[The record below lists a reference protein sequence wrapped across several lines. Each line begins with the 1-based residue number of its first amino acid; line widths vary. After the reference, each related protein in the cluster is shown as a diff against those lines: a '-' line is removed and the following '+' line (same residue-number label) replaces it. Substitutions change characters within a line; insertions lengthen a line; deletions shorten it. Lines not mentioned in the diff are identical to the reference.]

1 MAPSHH
7 RQMAV
12 SSKWPTI
19 CAASAFIFLL
29 VALGAPVNSP
39 LHEVRTATVALSE
52 RHRSRATMADASV
65 KRIHSDARLLLA
77 HTIMAKGARR
87 DLSKIAGGKHS
98 RLSSILDAA
107 AHSFAQH
114 QRAQVVKSAQVIT
127 DRLKL
132 HQRREQALET
142 QRAKRLL
149 KRSID
154 SNGFISAPQS
164 HRAEWRG
171 AGGGGRERGQGGAGK
186 KGDASRPAS
195 WERRQ
200 RRAREALDLG
210 KRLRGAWN
218 AQRLLSRSL
227 SDHRVRIANAG
238 QVADTGWPYE
248 TNPKSLQKAAERT
261 PRRRADQ
268 V

>member
-1 MAPSHH
+1 M
-7 RQMAV
+7 
-12 SSKWPTI
+12 K
-19 CAASAFIFLL
+19 
-29 VALGAPVNSP
+29 
-39 LHEVRTATVALSE
+39 
-52 RHRSRATMADASV
+52 
-65 KRIHSDARLLLA
+65 
-77 HTIMAKGARR
+77 
-87 DLSKIAGGKHS
+87 AGGEK
-98 RLSSILDAA
+98 
-107 AHSFAQH
+107 
-114 QRAQVVKSAQVIT
+114 
-127 DRLKL
+127 
-132 HQRREQALET
+132 
-142 QRAKRLL
+142 
-149 KRSID
+149 
-154 SNGFISAPQS
+154 
-164 HRAEWRG
+164 
-171 AGGGGRERGQGGAGK
+171 RGQGGAGK

-248 TNPKSLQKAAERT
+248 TTPKSLQKAAERT